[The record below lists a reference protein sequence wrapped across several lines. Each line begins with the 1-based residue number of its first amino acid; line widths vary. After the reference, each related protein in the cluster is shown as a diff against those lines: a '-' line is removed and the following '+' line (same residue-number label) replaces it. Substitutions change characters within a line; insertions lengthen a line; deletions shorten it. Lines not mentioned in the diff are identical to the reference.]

1 MTRCM
6 ESVYLNWAATSYRK
20 PAVTLQ
26 AVNDYLQA
34 NHYQNSNR
42 TLPGMAEN
50 GIAFKTRQILADF
63 FGVNDPAQVL
73 FTQNATM
80 SLNMVLNGLLHR
92 GDHVL
97 TTSMEHNA
105 VTRPLNL
112 LDQQGI
118 ETTYLACTKTGQLQP
133 EQLTAAL
140 RKTTKALVMTHASN
154 VTGTIMP
161 IRECFALAKQHGL
174 ITILDASQTAGVLP
188 INMADLNIDILIFTG
203 HKSLLG
209 LPGTG
214 GFCLADGLAE
224 QIEPW
229 IVGGTGNASAALTQ
243 PDFLPDKFEPGTP
256 NTLGILS
263 LGTSVKAIEHLG
275 LAKIARHEQALTAY
289 FLAGLARL
297 PVTVLGPQRADQMV
311 PVISIVA
318 PGFDVGELGG
328 QLYQQFGVIT
338 RCGLHCAPLA
348 HQTIGTFPT
357 GSIRFSFGYQ
367 TTMAELDYTLTALA
381 QLLKGR
387 AEWKDF

>member
-1 MTRCM
+1 M
-6 ESVYLNWAATSYRK
+6 ESVYLNWAATSYQK
-20 PAVTLQ
+20 PAATLQ

-42 TLPGMAEN
+42 ALPGMTEN
-50 GIAFKTRQILADF
+50 GIAFKTRRILADF

-105 VTRPLNL
+105 VTRPLHL
-112 LDQQGI
+112 LAQQGV
-118 ETTYLACTKTGQLQP
+118 ETTYLTCTKTGQLRP
-133 EQLTAAL
+133 EQVTAAI
-140 RKTTKALVMTHASN
+140 RATTKALVMTHASN

-161 IRECFALAKQHGL
+161 VKACFALAKQHGL

-188 INMADLNIDILIFTG
+188 INMTDLNIDILIFTG

-214 GFCLADGLAE
+214 GFCLADGLAA

-229 IVGGTGNASAALTQ
+229 LVGGTGNASASLTQ

-263 LGTSVKAIEHLG
+263 LGTSVTAIEHLG
-275 LAKIARHEQALTAY
+275 LAKIAQHEQALTAH
-289 FLAGLARL
+289 FLAGLAQL
-297 PVTVLGPQRADQMV
+297 PVTILGPQRADQMM
-311 PVISIVA
+311 PVISLVA
-318 PGFDVGELGG
+318 PDYDVGELGG
-328 QLYQQFGVIT
+328 QLYQQFGIIT

-348 HQTIGTFPT
+348 HQTIGTFPN

-367 TTMAELDYTLTALA
+367 TSIAELDYTLAALT

>member
-6 ESVYLNWAATSYRK
+6 ESVYLNWAATSYQK

-50 GIAFKTRQILADF
+50 GIAFQTRQTLADF

-112 LDQQGI
+112 LAQQGI
-118 ETTYLACTKTGQLQP
+118 ETTYLACTKTVQLQP

-140 RKTTKALVMTHASN
+140 RTTTKALVMTHASN

-229 IVGGTGNASAALTQ
+229 IVGGTGNASASLIQ

-275 LAKIARHEQALTAY
+275 LAKIAQHEQALTAY
-289 FLAGLARL
+289 FLTGLARL
-297 PVTVLGPQRADQMV
+297 PVTILGPQRADQMV

-328 QLYQQFGVIT
+328 QLYQQFGIIT

-357 GSIRFSFGYQ
+357 GSVRFSFGYQ